1 MWVPMSSPDREALL
15 SGLSTVLWR
24 ERQLL
29 ELLLF
34 KLVEEQ
40 MVLAAGADRW
50 LPRATR
56 EVELVVEQ
64 VRVAELGREVEVG
77 ALTAALGVGGGV
89 SLRELITLVED
100 PWPEILTKHRE
111 AFLELTREIG
121 DAAEH
126 NRELLHRAH
135 AATRQALAW
144 IEGGAP
150 AEPATYTSAGAADT
164 GGRGHHLLNWAI

>member
-1 MWVPMSSPDREALL
+1 MTGPDREALL
-15 SGLSTVLWR
+15 SALSTVLWR

-77 ALTAALGVGGGV
+77 ALTGALGLGEGV
-89 SLRELITLVED
+89 TLRELIALVDD

-121 DAAEH
+121 DTADR
-126 NRELLHRAH
+126 NRELLGRAQ

-144 IEGGAP
+144 LEAAAP
-150 AEPATYTSAGAADT
+150 VEPATYTAAGAADT
-164 GGRGHHLLNWAI
+164 GSRGHHLLNWAI